1 MKKKELVAAIAEKT
15 GLTIK
20 DSTAA
25 LAAFISTV
33 EEQLKAGESVQLPG
47 FGTFEVRERAERK
60 ALNPRTKETI
70 TVPATKVPAFKAG
83 KALKD
88 IIA

>member
-1 MKKKELVAAIAEKT
+1 MTKKDLVAAIAEKT
-15 GLTIK
+15 GLSKK
-20 DSTAA
+20 DSEAA
-25 LAAFISTV
+25 LSAFITTV
-33 EEQLKAGESVQLPG
+33 EDALKAGEAVQLTG

-60 ALNPRTKETI
+60 ALNPRTKEPI
-70 TVPATKVPAFKAG
+70 TVPATKAPAFKPG